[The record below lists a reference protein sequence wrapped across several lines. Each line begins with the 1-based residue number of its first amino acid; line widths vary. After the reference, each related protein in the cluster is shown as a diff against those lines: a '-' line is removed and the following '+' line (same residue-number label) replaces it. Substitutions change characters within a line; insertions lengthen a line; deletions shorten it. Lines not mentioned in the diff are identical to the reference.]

1 MRNGTAFISICVTL
15 LFSFVFLS
23 GAEPLTLAQCLEF
36 ARENSPDLIQARI
49 AIERAHLGVIS
60 AESRNYPEIRVS
72 TGASRFGNESRSNNS
87 YSSNLILNY
96 SIFRGGYD
104 KANIEIARLNEK
116 ISKENYRANEQ
127 QVFLSIKEVFYKILQ
142 KEEQLKLIGRIL
154 ERRRADHILIK
165 LKYQSGRESAPAVK
179 EAELNVINAEYDS
192 ISAESELRLAR
203 MELNLLLG
211 RPKDAELII
220 THEDEEFE
228 LLPVEALIETA
239 KVSRPE
245 KIIELLNY
253 EIKKQL
259 LAQAKSEYAPEVAL
273 SFSYGWAG
281 NKFFDQSRAWSIGA
295 NLSLN
300 LFDGFLRQTK
310 VKDSKSAILQEEF
323 KLKSVDQQIVNDV
336 ESAYSNLVLAK
347 KKFEIA
353 QKSVEVAREVYELTK
368 LQYEEGITSYFF
380 LQQKESELTQ
390 AEYSNINAL
399 YNLRL
404 TGARLQNA
412 IGK

>member
-1 MRNGTAFISICVTL
+1 
-15 LFSFVFLS
+15 
-23 GAEPLTLAQCLEF
+23 
-36 ARENSPDLIQARI
+36 
-49 AIERAHLGVIS
+49 
-60 AESRNYPEIRVS
+60 
-72 TGASRFGNESRSNNS
+72 
-87 YSSNLILNY
+87 
-96 SIFRGGYD
+96 
-104 KANIEIARLNEK
+104 
-116 ISKENYRANEQ
+116 
-127 QVFLSIKEVFYKILQ
+127 
-142 KEEQLKLIGRIL
+142 
-154 ERRRADHILIK
+154 
-165 LKYQSGRESAPAVK
+165 
-179 EAELNVINAEYDS
+179 
-192 ISAESELRLAR
+192 
-203 MELNLLLG
+203 
-211 RPKDAELII
+211 
-220 THEDEEFE
+220 
-228 LLPVEALIETA
+228 
-239 KVSRPE
+239 
-245 KIIELLNY
+245 
-253 EIKKQL
+253 
-259 LAQAKSEYAPEVAL
+259 
-273 SFSYGWAG
+273 
-281 NKFFDQSRAWSIGA
+281 
-295 NLSLN
+295 LN